1 MVWIDDNGYQHNER
15 VLAYDADQAWHA
27 FVHLHPN
34 VDTMGLSC
42 IELCERK
49 KKMKRFCVIYV
60 DKFGLEWSD
69 TAVGYSQSAVMI
81 AFQCDHPGCHSVR
94 VYES

>member
-1 MVWIDDNGYQHNER
+1 M
-15 VLAYDADQAWHA
+15 
-27 FVHLHPN
+27 
-34 VDTMGLSC
+34 
-42 IELCERK
+42 RK
-49 KKMKRFCVIYV
+49 EKKMKRFYVIYV

-81 AFQCDHPGCHSVR
+81 AFQCDHPGCHNVR